1 MSLRDDLTVAHHSH
15 QAEPQRQTPHPFG
28 RLGLHHLRPAA
39 AELVLLGDL
48 TGRYATGSYS
58 RLGSDGRTVAVR
70 PDRAGAAEHGHRV
83 TAAIACH
90 VARAGGTIE
99 ELARLLLHP
108 DHEGGRHARHIAL
121 RSGQARALDYI
132 RRVWASATAVVAG
145 TRVLDSRHDAYGV
158 LAALRDR
165 IEITPWR
172 GERGR
177 TALRVLRAHLN
188 FAETA
193 GGPLHHASERQTAE
207 EAGVSRTTLRVV
219 YETVLKP
226 GGWLRRLR
234 VGHGREGSSW
244 YLDHGSAG
252 GRARASLSRFWTT
265 QYPPDLALEEWTTPE
280 TGMTADIDS
289 TVIARLMGHDAFAHR
304 GLGSSALMIIGAL
317 HIRPAQTVSELV
329 GTASVSR
336 ATAYRTLRR
345 LADHGLVHHDGET
358 WTLAPR
364 AVEGFGDSPLGA
376 ATEPGT
382 RPAQGWDGI
391 AQRHGTAGVAAR
403 RRTLHAVERAA
414 YREVLDR
421 RAEHRSKA
429 TVIVRDGRR
438 VLVPAPRPDE
448 VPSAWQSPDGSVL
461 APDTGRPSADWRVA
475 TDGRLILITAADQRS
490 YGELAAAHA
499 EALREWNSAA

>member
-1 MSLRDDLTVAHHSH
+1 M
-15 QAEPQRQTPHPFG
+15 
-28 RLGLHHLRPAA
+28 
-39 AELVLLGDL
+39 
-48 TGRYATGSYS
+48 
-58 RLGSDGRTVAVR
+58 R
-70 PDRAGAAEHGHRV
+70 PDRQGAAEHGHRV

-90 VARAGGTIE
+90 VARAGGSVD
-99 ELARLLLHP
+99 ELIRLLLHP

-145 TRVLDSRHDAYGV
+145 TRVLDSRHHAYEV

-165 IEITPWR
+165 IETTPWR

-188 FAETA
+188 FAEIA

-207 EAGVSRTTLRVV
+207 EAGISRTTLRVV

-234 VGHGREGSSW
+234 IGHGREGSTW
-244 YLDHGSAG
+244 YLDHGSTG
-252 GRARASLSRFWTT
+252 GRRGSGSLSRFWTT
-265 QYPPDLALEEWTTPE
+265 QYPPDLELEEWTSPE
-280 TGMTADIDS
+280 TGLTADIDS

-317 HIRPAQTVSELV
+317 HVRPAQTVSDLI

-345 LADHGLVHHDGET
+345 LVGHGLVHHDGET
-358 WTLAPR
+358 WTLTPR
-364 AVEGFGDSPLGA
+364 AVEGFGNCSQDA
-376 ATEPGT
+376 VTEPGA
-382 RPAQGWDGI
+382 RPAESWDGI
-391 AQRHGTAGVAAR
+391 AQCYGTSGVAVR
-403 RRTLHAVERAA
+403 RRTLHAVQRAA
-414 YREVLDR
+414 YREALDR
-421 RAEHRSKA
+421 FAEHRSKA
-429 TVIVRDGRR
+429 VVIVRDGRQ

-448 VPSAWQSPDGSVL
+448 IPPAWQTPGGSVL
-461 APDTGRPSADWRVA
+461 DPVTGRAAADWRLA
-475 TDGRLILITAADQRS
+475 TDGRLILITPADQRS
-490 YGELAAAHA
+490 YDELAAAHA
-499 EALREWNSAA
+499 EALREWNSVT